1 MRRAIPGLHE
11 RSGNGTQHIEGVLL
25 TEVERA
31 FYTPHNQKPFFTVR
45 FRVLEPA
52 ELAGKTVTGRIYCS
66 ERSLWKL
73 RWFLEDFGYDT
84 ELLGRDEV
92 DDKGLMGLRGV
103 VKVSH
108 MTFNGRSFTSF
119 DGFASAGRWEE
130 LSTSRASA

>member
-1 MRRAIPGLHE
+1 MKRAIPGLHE
-11 RSGNGTQHIEGVLL
+11 RSANRTQHIEGVLL

-52 ELAGKTVTGRIYCS
+52 ELAGKTVSGRIYCS
-66 ERSLWKL
+66 EKSLWKL

-92 DDKGLMGLRGV
+92 DDKCLMGLRGV

-108 MTFNGRSFTSF
+108 VTFNGRTFTSL
-119 DGFASAGRWEE
+119 DGFASAGQWEE
-130 LSTSRASA
+130 LSTARVSA